1 MKKKLIGILVCML
14 LILTI
19 IPVTSGQKDNTQIP
33 LLNNSGKALIGYIYM
48 ELDPNSTQ
56 AQDILDNIEQIP
68 VGFLA
73 LIDITVENPNQGLD
87 RDLIIAPFVRTL
99 IGDWIGIGP
108 FFDPIMPEETSTIHI
123 KILLRGSIHM
133 GQGMEEGDMLV
144 VYGWAPLVSWEY

>member
-1 MKKKLIGILVCML
+1 MKRKVVGIFVCML

-19 IPVTSGQKDNTQIP
+19 MPITSAQKDNTQIP
-33 LLNNSGKALIGYIYM
+33 LLNSSGKALIGYIYM

-56 AQDILDNIEQIP
+56 AQDILDNIELIP

-87 RDLIIAPFVRTL
+87 RDLMIAPFFRTL

-108 FFDPIMPEETSTIHI
+108 FFDPIIPEETITIHI
-123 KILLRGSIHM
+123 KILLRGSIHIAQ
-133 GQGMEEGDMLV
+133 GQEGDMLV
-144 VYGWAPLVSWEY
+144 VNGWVPLVSWEY

>member
-1 MKKKLIGILVCML
+1 MKYKLIGIIVCMM

-19 IPVTSGQKDNTQIP
+19 MPITSCQKETVQKP
-33 LLNNSGKALIGYIYM
+33 LLNNRGRALIASIYM

-56 AQDILDNIEQIP
+56 AQDILDNIELIP

-87 RDLIIAPFVRTL
+87 RDLIIAPFIRTL

-108 FFDPIMPEETSTIHI
+108 YFEPIMPEETTTIRI
-123 KILLRGSIHM
+123 KVLLGGIHM
-133 GQGMEEGDMLV
+133 GSGNDGDILV
-144 VYGWAPLVSWEY
+144 VDGWAPLVSWEY

>member
-1 MKKKLIGILVCML
+1 MNKKLIGSIVCML

-33 LLNNSGKALIGYIYM
+33 LLNSSGRALIANIYM
-48 ELDPNSTQ
+48 ELDPNSSQ
-56 AQDILDNIEQIP
+56 AQEILDNIEQIP

-87 RDLIIAPFVRTL
+87 RDLMIAPFFRTL

-108 FFDPIMPEETSTIHI
+108 FFEPIIPEETITIHI
-123 KILLRGSIHM
+123 KILLGASINIRS
-133 GQGMEEGDMLV
+133 GNDGDILIV
-144 VYGWAPLVSWEY
+144 DGWAPLVSWEY

>member
-1 MKKKLIGILVCML
+1 MKKKMIGIFVCML

-73 LIDITVENPNQGLD
+73 LIDITLENPNQGLD

-123 KILLRGSIHM
+123 KILLGAGIHM

>member
-1 MKKKLIGILVCML
+1 MKRKVVGIFICML

-19 IPVTSGQKDNTQIP
+19 IPITSAQKDNTQMP
-33 LLNNSGKALIGYIYM
+33 LLNSSGMALIGYIYM

-87 RDLIIAPFVRTL
+87 RDLMIAPFIRTL

-108 FFDPIMPEETSTIHI
+108 FFDPIIPEETFTIHI

-133 GQGMEEGDMLV
+133 CSGAEGDMLV
-144 VYGWAPLVSWEY
+144 VYGWAPLLSWEY

>member
-1 MKKKLIGILVCML
+1 MKNKIIEIVVCML

-33 LLNNSGKALIGYIYM
+33 LLNNSGKALIASIYM

-56 AQDILDNIEQIP
+56 AQVILENIEQIP

-87 RDLIIAPFVRTL
+87 RDLMIAPFIRTL

-108 FFDPIMPEETSTIHI
+108 FFEPIIPEETTTIHI
-123 KILLRGSIHM
+123 KVLFGSVHM
-133 GQGMEEGDMLV
+133 ESGNDGDMLV
-144 VYGWAPLVSWEY
+144 VDGWSPLISWEY

>member
-1 MKKKLIGILVCML
+1 MKKITLFGSILVFFML
-14 LILTI
+14 LITLL
-19 IPVTSGQKDNTQIP
+19 IPSTAIKTETTNE
-33 LLNNSGKALIGYIYM
+33 NNEGKALIAFIYM

-87 RDLIIAPFVRTL
+87 RDLMIAPFIRTL

-108 FFDPIMPEETSTIHI
+108 FFEPIIPEETTTIHI
-123 KILLRGSIHM
+123 KVLFGSVHM
-133 GQGMEEGDMLV
+133 GSGNDGDMLV
-144 VYGWAPLVSWEY
+144 VDGWSPLISWEY

>member
-1 MKKKLIGILVCML
+1 MKKKIIGIFVCML

-73 LIDITVENPNQGLD
+73 LIDITLENPNQGLD

-123 KILLRGSIHM
+123 KILLGAGIHM
-133 GQGMEEGDMLV
+133 GQGVEGGDMLV
-144 VYGWAPLVSWEY
+144 VYGWAPLLSWEY

>member
-1 MKKKLIGILVCML
+1 MKKKLIGIFVCML

-19 IPVTSGQKDNTQIP
+19 IPVTSGQTDNTQIP
-33 LLNNSGKALIGYIYM
+33 LLNNSGKALIASIYM

-56 AQDILDNIEQIP
+56 AQDILDNIELIP

-87 RDLIIAPFVRTL
+87 RDLIIAPFMRTL

-108 FFDPIMPEETSTIHI
+108 FFDPIIPEETITIHI
-123 KILLRGSIHM
+123 KILVGAGINIVQ
-133 GQGMEEGDMLV
+133 GQEGDILIV
-144 VYGWAPLVSWEY
+144 DGWAPLVSWEY